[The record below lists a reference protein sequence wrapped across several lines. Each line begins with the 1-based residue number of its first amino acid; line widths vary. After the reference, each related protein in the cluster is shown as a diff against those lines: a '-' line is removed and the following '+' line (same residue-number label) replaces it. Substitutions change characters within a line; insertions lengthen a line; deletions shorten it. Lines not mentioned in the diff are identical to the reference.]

1 MKLIGYLSN
10 GYPTLE
16 ASKVLAHHYIQ
27 SGCDVIE
34 VDFPD
39 YNPYLEND
47 LIKGRMLKALDVCP
61 DYDRYMEA
69 IADIKHQNP
78 TAQFILLAYETSVEA
93 IGKEQFAQFAKQ
105 HDLLDLI
112 FVGLK
117 SDTIKDYLIEQ
128 GMKVSCYI
136 QYHLPED
143 EIQYALNS
151 NGFVYLQAK
160 PTTGNVNPA
169 YPSLKSCIDYLRQRG
184 ITADREIY
192 CGVGV
197 HTPIDAKM
205 AKESGA
211 DGVFVGSAFLNLHD
225 DLDGLAKSIK
235 DFKSEC

>member
-10 GYPTLE
+10 GYPSLE
-16 ASKVLAHHYIQ
+16 QSKALANHYIK

-47 LIKGRMLKALDVCP
+47 LIKGRMLKALESCP
-61 DYDRYMEA
+61 DYEQYMKVISE
-69 IADIKHQNP
+69 IKQENP

-93 IGKEQFAQFAKQ
+93 IGKEKFAQFAKDN
-105 HDLLDLI
+105 DLLDLI

-117 SDTIKDYLIEQ
+117 SNEIKDYLIEQ
-128 GMKVSCYI
+128 GLKVSCYI
-136 QYHLPED
+136 QFHLPED
-143 EIQYALNS
+143 EIQFALNS

-169 YPSLKSCIDYLRQRG
+169 YPTLTDCINYIRERG
-184 ITADREIY
+184 IGREREIY

-197 HTPIDAKM
+197 HTPEDAKM
-205 AKESGA
+205 VKQSGA
-211 DGVFVGSAFLNLHD
+211 DGVFVGSAFLNLHN
-225 DLDGLAKSIK
+225 DLKGLAQSIH
-235 DFKSEC
+235 DFKLEC

>member
-16 ASKVLAHHYIQ
+16 HSKVLANHYIN

-34 VDFPD
+34 IDFPD

-47 LIKGRMLKALDVCP
+47 LIKGRMQQALENCA
-61 DYDRYMEA
+61 DYERYMSVISE
-69 IADIKHQNP
+69 IKKENP
-78 TAQFILLAYETSVEA
+78 TSQFILLAYETSVEA
-93 IGKEQFAQFAKQ
+93 IGKEKFAQFAKENN
-105 HDLLDLI
+105 LLDLI

-117 SDTIKDYLIEQ
+117 SNEIKDYLIGQ

-160 PTTGNVNPA
+160 PTTGNINPA
-169 YPSLKSCIDYLRQRG
+169 YPTLENCIHYIRERG
-184 ITADREIY
+184 IERNREIY
-192 CGVGV
+192 CGVGI
-197 HTPIDAKM
+197 HSPEDAKM

-211 DGVFVGSAFLNLHD
+211 NGIFVGSTFLNLHND
-225 DLDGLAKSIK
+225 FAALAKSIH
-235 DFKSEC
+235 DFKQEC